1 MAIRYPQQAAAKY
14 NNKKVTTY
22 EGITFDSQ
30 KEAHRYFELKLLQR
44 AGKIKDLELQKV
56 FELIPAQYEYYERY
70 GKKGQRLKDGK
81 RCIEKQCV
89 YKADFT
95 YTDTAT
101 GKTVVEDVKGYVDP
115 SSAGF
120 AKFVIKRK
128 LMLYIHGIR
137 IKEI

>member
-1 MAIRYPQQAAAKY
+1 MAIRYPQKSAAKY
-14 NNKKVTTY
+14 NNKKVTF

-44 AGKIKDLELQKV
+44 AGEIKDLELQKE
-56 FELIPAQYEYYERY
+56 FELIPAQYESFERY

-81 RCIEKQCV
+81 RCIEKSCV

-95 YTDTAT
+95 YTDIKS